1 MPKFRS
7 PTCVSSEDAER
18 CLHLPLTEDRMPVF
32 RSRPSLAS
40 SEDAERSY
48 DGSSFSL
55 TSAPTKRV
63 YFDSDDD
70 DSGKSEESEESEAV
84 STAQYVKGI
93 VGMARGIL
101 KNIYY
106 VKKIY
111 RRGVFLIDISDGGS
125 ILFYSRSMLT
135 DAPGDEI
142 KAGTD
147 RGTGVSVCASISSFV
162 EPNEEPYLRIPA
174 DVPWKFQVVGT
185 NSFQIVVPPRN
196 GNVDYRVELKKP
208 SYLLRKKANAKLHNG
223 IDAATDA
230 SETTH
235 GDNGDPRKKKS
246 QQRHVFAFRC
256 KVKGEV
262 AVYAKAAQSLGR
274 NDSRNKN
281 AGGGYYNS
289 VFPNSNVRIR
299 TPRGIEIATQIALV
313 GRTSS
318 VRHRQADRQSS
329 LGEQEFRC
337 FPLYCFP
344 NTWMTKRDL
353 VAELPRKSKRFHDLR
368 RNAPDEIGNLKVE
381 VLQCIG
387 LPKMDRVGL
396 SDPYCFVVCGSKSFV
411 TDVIPDNCN
420 PCWLPP
426 TRRACI
432 MPIHNAYSQVYVGVF
447 DYDGEKTS
455 DDFIG
460 RVVVD
465 IHQLPSGCTLSVTL
479 PLRENSRVYNENR
492 LGSIRLRLRLDWT
505 GGGERAALLSYL
517 PKRNLLSDIQKRTA
531 KYLKDPVTVECP
543 DAKSFH
549 NVALTVYGKDMPG
562 RFTNDMKDAVAK
574 EVALIRIFVIRT
586 SKTKIVDL
594 IRWRNPVISLYFFY
608 GWMRFVITTSGT
620 FLAMYVL
627 SLFFIFMVRNYLK
640 YNINSPASRFLGRRT
655 IGGMTRALLVNQGG
669 FKGPTLDDNQGISHS
684 IERAILWMAGIPK
697 NSTPDSWKGEDHA
710 EFPFSTGSV
719 YTKASSDEA
728 AAMPVWEAEEAA
740 EAAEDHFSDES
751 NSSDILD
758 NVDDSIDDE
767 IKKNA
772 LAKMRL
778 PNQDVCNAPT
788 SERKSLSTQ
797 IQQIHYKVQR
807 ANLHLFDDRV
817 FIAEDRAEA
826 KKQLKMNNTK
836 NPISKRIN
844 PWLANILKIFEY
856 EVSAF
861 RAMFNILFWKDPI
874 LSYWA
879 MMFLCCVMIL
889 VLVFPWRRFFFVVG
903 ILLLGPQNYFMNI
916 IDWHRS
922 KMAKKKGGP
931 ESLAL
936 SKSTRMLNAYR
947 DNEHGS
953 GQNVHDPPQ
962 SRNDDLLSNSPLLLR
977 NNTQQKPDGKLRK
990 VIVPSVPFRYN
1001 RFYDWPPDPDSTN
1014 IK

>member
-1 MPKFRS
+1 MTMTQYQYNDDDDDP
-7 PTCVSSEDAER
+7 SS
-18 CLHLPLTEDRMPVF
+18 
-32 RSRPSLAS
+32 AS
-40 SEDAERSY
+40 SEDVESTAKSATQF
-48 DGSSFSL
+48 DGN
-55 TSAPTKRV
+55 
-63 YFDSDDD
+63 DGNDDD
-70 DSGKSEESEESEAV
+70 DDDDDDQSDDVNDAV

-93 VGMARGIL
+93 VGMARGVL
-101 KNIYY
+101 KKMSR
-106 VKKIY
+106 VKKNY
-111 RRGVFLIDISDGGS
+111 RYGVFLIDISDGGS
-125 ILFYSRSMLT
+125 LLFYANSILT
-135 DAPGDEI
+135 DAPSDEI
-142 KAGTD
+142 KAGTE
-147 RGTGVSVCASISSFV
+147 RGPGGVSVYASISSFV
-162 EPNEEPYLRIPA
+162 RPPEEAPYLRIPP
-174 DVPWKFQVVGT
+174 DVPWKFQVVGSH
-185 NSFQIVVPPRN
+185 SFHIVVPPN
-196 GNVDYRVELKKP
+196 DDGHTDYRVELKKP

-223 IDAATDA
+223 IDAATNA

-318 VRHRQADRQSS
+318 VRHRQAGRQSS

-396 SDPYCFVVCGSKSFV
+396 SDPYCFVVCGSNSFV

-562 RFTNDMKDAVAK
+562 RYNNDMKDAVSK
-574 EVALIRIFVIRT
+574 EMALIMIVLVQTAKRKIRDVIG
-586 SKTKIVDL
+586 
-594 IRWRNPVISLYFFY
+594 WRNPVISLYFFY
-608 GWMRFVITTSGT
+608 GWMRLVIAPSGT
-620 FLAMYVL
+620 FIVMFIL

-684 IERAILWMAGIPK
+684 IERAILRMAGIPK
-697 NSTPDSWKGEDHA
+697 NSTQDSWKGEDHA

-728 AAMPVWEAEEAA
+728 AAMPVCKCVVHVWQTIFIKAHVHLRKE
-740 EAAEDHFSDES
+740 HFF
-751 NSSDILD
+751 I
-758 NVDDSIDDE
+758 
-767 IKKNA
+767 
-772 LAKMRL
+772 
-778 PNQDVCNAPT
+778 
-788 SERKSLSTQ
+788 
-797 IQQIHYKVQR
+797 
-807 ANLHLFDDRV
+807 HLFIHIANPV
-817 FIAEDRAEA
+817 FLMLIYGLTPQGKQKRQQRQQRITSLTNQIARIFLIMWMVASMTRL
-826 KKQLKMNNTK
+826 KKTPLQKC
-836 NPISKRIN
+836 
-844 PWLANILKIFEY
+844 
-856 EVSAF
+856 VSQI
-861 RAMFNILFWKDPI
+861 RMCAMH
-874 LSYWA
+874 
-879 MMFLCCVMIL
+879 
-889 VLVFPWRRFFFVVG
+889 
-903 ILLLGPQNYFMNI
+903 LLPRENL
-916 IDWHRS
+916 
-922 KMAKKKGGP
+922 
-931 ESLAL
+931 
-936 SKSTRMLNAYR
+936 
-947 DNEHGS
+947 
-953 GQNVHDPPQ
+953 
-962 SRNDDLLSNSPLLLR
+962 
-977 NNTQQKPDGKLRK
+977 
-990 VIVPSVPFRYN
+990 
-1001 RFYDWPPDPDSTN
+1001 
-1014 IK
+1014 